1 MEASGKSD
9 EISLK
14 ELLQH
19 AKVLKKYI
27 LRWKYVVLG
36 VAFAGASIGLAASF
50 LIKPKYTAKLSFA
63 LQDDKSSSGGSLSS
77 LASQFGLSIGGGTSG
92 VFGGDNLFELFTSQ
106 HLIENTLL
114 CPTQIDGK
122 TSNLLNL
129 YIDTYRLRERWVKSS
144 KKELQNLQFPLSQSR
159 NTFTRVQDSIMQ
171 TIYADI
177 VKRPLLTAVKRDK
190 KLSIGDITF
199 VSENENLSKLF
210 VENLIRETST
220 FYIETKTKVSRQNYD
235 MLRHQAD
242 SVKAIFDYAVAARA
256 SMADN
261 ALNAVRQSAT
271 VGVVRKQTDMQ
282 VAAATYA
289 EMKKNLEVLKMSI
302 NQDTPLIQII
312 DDPTFPLHKE
322 KLGKIKGVLIGG
334 FAGALL
340 AIFFFILVYAYNSI
354 KQTLMDEEV
363 KTADVQVNS
372 KNDDKMR

>member
-1 MEASGKSD
+1 
-9 EISLK
+9 
-14 ELLQH
+14 
-19 AKVLKKYI
+19 
-27 LRWKYVVLG
+27 
-36 VAFAGASIGLAASF
+36 
-50 LIKPKYTAKLSFA
+50 
-63 LQDDKSSSGGSLSS
+63 
-77 LASQFGLSIGGGTSG
+77 
-92 VFGGDNLFELFTSQ
+92 LFELFTSQ

-129 YIDTYRLRERWVKSS
+129 YIDTYRLRERWAKSS

-312 DDPTFPLHKE
+312 DDPTFPLQKE

>member
-1 MEASGKSD
+1 
-9 EISLK
+9 
-14 ELLQH
+14 
-19 AKVLKKYI
+19 
-27 LRWKYVVLG
+27 
-36 VAFAGASIGLAASF
+36 
-50 LIKPKYTAKLSFA
+50 
-63 LQDDKSSSGGSLSS
+63 
-77 LASQFGLSIGGGTSG
+77 
-92 VFGGDNLFELFTSQ
+92 
-106 HLIENTLL
+106 
-114 CPTQIDGK
+114 
-122 TSNLLNL
+122 
-129 YIDTYRLRERWVKSS
+129 
-144 KKELQNLQFPLSQSR
+144 
-159 NTFTRVQDSIMQ
+159 
-171 TIYADI
+171 
-177 VKRPLLTAVKRDK
+177 
-190 KLSIGDITF
+190 
-199 VSENENLSKLF
+199 
-210 VENLIRETST
+210 
-220 FYIETKTKVSRQNYD
+220 

-312 DDPTFPLHKE
+312 DDPTFPLQKE